1 MTMDGSTPEEKR
13 LKDIKFRQGGSYVG
27 ERQWATVRED
37 YSADGDAWSALTFDD
52 SRSRAY
58 RWGEDGLAGVSDR
71 KQFVNVTM
79 ALWNGKDPIL
89 KEKLFGVT
97 NSQGNHGEDVK
108 EQYYYLD
115 NTPTHSYMKYLYK
128 YPQNEYP
135 YKQLVEENQKRSRCE
150 K

>member
-13 LKDIKFRQGGSYVG
+13 LKDIKFRQWGSYVG

-89 KEKLFGVT
+89 KEKLFGPRGTMVKMSK
-97 NSQGNHGEDVK
+97 NSITT
-108 EQYYYLD
+108 L
-115 NTPTHSYMKYLYK
+115 TTLLPI
-128 YPQNEYP
+128 PI
-135 YKQLVEENQKRSRCE
+135 
-150 K
+150 